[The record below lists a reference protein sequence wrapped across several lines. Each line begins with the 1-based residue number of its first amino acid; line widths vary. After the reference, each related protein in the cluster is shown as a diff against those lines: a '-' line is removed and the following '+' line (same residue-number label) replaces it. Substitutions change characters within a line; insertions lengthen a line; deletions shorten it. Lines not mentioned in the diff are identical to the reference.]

1 MALEQGF
8 EALLATQAMPLLV
21 PCFHHRREGNWGLG
35 PQSVSGHLLDQ
46 AVASRPA
53 VPPWVRPAGW
63 TVPPAPLPVLPLA
76 QGPAASGSAAAQG
89 ARCSGPQF
97 QFQSLVS
104 VPYPHQAR
112 AGPTTDHRTTDLGS
126 SPGPHGVPTPSG
138 CGLTWPCVPHWW
150 LPVSKNSRVETV
162 VGAGTAQCRRR
173 AAQGECGVMEVS
185 SVCILQSTQKQVHP
199 LIHNSDFCYSI
210 PNLNLLPEPDFFS
223 GIVPVSPFPKRSYAQ
238 ARKFCKGP
246 CRIQRLP

>member
-21 PCFHHRREGNWGLG
+21 PCFHHRREGNWGSG
-35 PQSVSGHLLDQ
+35 PQCPGICCASMGAPSWVDSAACPTPCTSPGSGPSCL
-46 AVASRPA
+46 RF
-53 VPPWVRPAGW
+53 
-63 TVPPAPLPVLPLA
+63 
-76 QGPAASGSAAAQG
+76 AAAQG

-162 VGAGTAQCRRR
+162 VGAGTAQCQRR